1 MERKNRGKERRDA
14 RVVGKAVTDD
24 QTRDHSRSGIALA
37 WAVHFLTATGVAL
50 ALLAIEAVFRDA
62 HREALLW
69 LLAALA
75 VDGIDGTLARAAKV
89 AERTP
94 RIDGAALDLVI
105 DYLTYVVIPALIIWR
120 LGVLPDAIALPL
132 AALILM
138 SSLYVFARRDMKTDD
153 GFFRGFPALWN
164 VVALYFVAA
173 PPTPFAATTIV
184 ASLIVLTFAPIHV
197 AHPFR
202 ARGYGRWLP
211 AIALV
216 WAASSA
222 ALLLPGLGASGSAML
237 VVSLASAAVLVAIG
251 LVRTVRGPRSQAVPI
266 RP

>member
-1 MERKNRGKERRDA
+1 VDLEQPHERSRGGLA
-14 RVVGKAVTDD
+14 FAWTVHLVTAI
-24 QTRDHSRSGIALA
+24 GA
-37 WAVHFLTATGVAL
+37 GL
-50 ALLAIEAVFRDA
+50 ALLAIEALFRDA
-62 HREALLW
+62 YREALLW

-120 LGVLPDAIALPL
+120 LGVLPDALGLPL

-153 GFFRGFPALWN
+153 GYFRGFPALWN
-164 VVALYFVAA
+164 VVALYFVVT
-173 PPTPFAATTIV
+173 PPGPLVAVIV
-184 ASLIVLTFAPIHV
+184 VVSLILLTFAPVHV
-197 AHPFR
+197 VHPFR
-202 ARGYGRWLP
+202 ASGYGPWLP
-211 AIALV
+211 AIALL

-222 ALLLPGLGASGSAML
+222 ALLLPGLGAAATAAL
-237 VVSLASAAVLVAIG
+237 LAISLATAAALIGIG
-251 LVRTVRGPRSQAVPI
+251 LLRSLRPPRQPAAFNLPEG
-266 RP
+266 

>member
-1 MERKNRGKERRDA
+1 MTQDRSPEPRRG
-14 RVVGKAVTDD
+14 GL
-24 QTRDHSRSGIALA
+24 ALA
-37 WAVHFLTATGVAL
+37 WGVHLVTAAGAAL

-62 HREALLW
+62 HRDALLW

-75 VDGIDGTLARAAKV
+75 VDGIDGTLARGARV

-120 LGVLPDAIALPL
+120 LGVLPEPLALPL

-153 GFFRGFPALWN
+153 GYFRGFPALWN
-164 VVALYFVAA
+164 VVALYFVVA
-173 PPTPFAATTIV
+173 PPGPLVGVGVV
-184 ASLIVLTFAPIHV
+184 AGLIVLTFAPVHV
-197 AHPFR
+197 VHPFR

-211 AIALV
+211 AIAAL

-222 ALLLPGLGASGSAML
+222 ALLLPGLGAAAAAL
-237 VVSLASAAVLVAIG
+237 FAVSLASAAALVG
-251 LVRTVRGPRSQAVPI
+251 VSLRRSWRGPR
-266 RP
+266 